1 MTPTSSYTSSGTGRR
16 SQEFTPATAVRGFL
30 EHSRRRA
37 ADLSPGYERVWARVA
52 EVAYAAE
59 GLQQD
64 FVMAA
69 VEAYPAR
76 PTRPVLNAVAA
87 GFELLNTAL
96 LLRGEGVSPG
106 TAIAAASSDAPHAA
120 APGPDRTP
128 REDAAAGN
136 APAGTTAPGGTHP
149 AGTDPAGAEP
159 VGSDQ
164 VGPGRPAADAPDRE
178 RQSPEDPVH
187 YTSLASELALAA
199 AYRMVATSHAP
210 ETRLIKLLEIL
221 DHSVFHAAAGER
233 ILGELTQRA
242 ATVSHGEVLE
252 TLRIGSA
259 VPCYE
264 APLRAGAVLGG
275 APTAHVNALADTGR
289 ALGMAHGLAKEL
301 RLAAHTQ
308 GGHGVRELLRA
319 DRPTVLGTFVASGP
333 HGPAWRSLCE
343 RAAEGTLTDDDAAH
357 AHQLLERSGSVRA
370 VARMMGTARTRS
382 EHAMAGGGLP
392 PALVERLRAW
402 AERELGSAAT

>member
-52 EVAYAAE
+52 EVAYAGN

-64 FVMAA
+64 LVMAA

-106 TAIAAASSDAPHAA
+106 TAISVTSPAAS
-120 APGPDRTP
+120 R
-128 REDAAAGN
+128 
-136 APAGTTAPGGTHP
+136 TTAPG
-149 AGTDPAGAEP
+149 AGGVPSGGA
-159 VGSDQ
+159 
-164 VGPGRPAADAPDRE
+164 
-178 RQSPEDPVH
+178 EDPVH

-275 APTAHVNALADTGR
+275 APTQHVNALADTGR

-308 GGHGVRELLRA
+308 GGHGARELLRA

>member
-106 TAIAAASSDAPHAA
+106 TAIAASSDGPQWAPSGADG
-120 APGPDRTP
+120 APS
-128 REDAAAGN
+128 
-136 APAGTTAPGGTHP
+136 GTTAPGGTHSAGPGP
-149 AGTDPAGAEP
+149 ASTEPVSSDQASVGRAAAGA
-159 VGSDQ
+159 
-164 VGPGRPAADAPDRE
+164 PGQE
-178 RQSPEDPVH
+178 SQSPKDPVH

-210 ETRLIKLLEIL
+210 ESRLIKLLEIL

-252 TLRIGSA
+252 ALRIGSA

-275 APTAHVNALADTGR
+275 APTAHVNALAGTGR

-301 RLAAHTQ
+301 RLAAHTD
-308 GGHGVRELLRA
+308 GGHGARELLRA

-333 HGPAWRSLCE
+333 YGTAWRSLCE

-357 AHQLLERSGSVRA
+357 AHELLERSGSVRA
-370 VARMMGTARTRS
+370 VERMMGTARTRS
-382 EHAMAGGGLP
+382 EHAMAGGDLP

-402 AERELGSAAT
+402 AERELGSPQR

>member
-16 SQEFTPATAVRGFL
+16 SQEFTPSTAVRGFL

-52 EVAYAAE
+52 EVAYAAN

-64 FVMAA
+64 LVMAA
-69 VEAYPAR
+69 AEAYPAR

-106 TAIAAASSDAPHAA
+106 TAISVPSSAAPDIVEPRAA
-120 APGPDRTP
+120 APITG
-128 REDAAAGN
+128 G
-136 APAGTTAPGGTHP
+136 APLQD
-149 AGTDPAGAEP
+149 TDD
-159 VGSDQ
+159 S
-164 VGPGRPAADAPDRE
+164 
-178 RQSPEDPVH
+178 VH

-308 GGHGVRELLRA
+308 GGHGARELLRA

>member
-16 SQEFTPATAVRGFL
+16 SQEFTPSTAVRGFL

-52 EVAYAAE
+52 EVAYAAN

-64 FVMAA
+64 LVMAA

-106 TAIAAASSDAPHAA
+106 TAISAPSSAEPDRTEPRAA
-120 APGPDRTP
+120 AP
-128 REDAAAGN
+128 
-136 APAGTTAPGGTHP
+136 TTGSVPP
-149 AGTDPAGAEP
+149 QGTD
-159 VGSDQ
+159 
-164 VGPGRPAADAPDRE
+164 
-178 RQSPEDPVH
+178 DPVH

-221 DHSVFHAAAGER
+221 DHAVFHAAAGER

-252 TLRIGSA
+252 ALRIGSA

-289 ALGMAHGLAKEL
+289 ALGMAHGLAREL
-301 RLAAHTQ
+301 RLAAHTS
-308 GGHGVRELLRA
+308 GGRGARELLRA

-333 HGPAWRSLCE
+333 YGPAWRGLCE
-343 RAAEGTLTDDDAAH
+343 RAAEHRLTDDDAAH
-357 AHQLLERSGSVRA
+357 AHELLERSGSVRA
-370 VARMMGTARTRS
+370 VERMMGTARTRS
-382 EHAMAGGGLP
+382 EHAMAGADLP
-392 PALVERLRAW
+392 PALVERLNGW
-402 AERELGSAAT
+402 ADRELDSPAA

>member
-16 SQEFTPATAVRGFL
+16 SQEFTPTTAVRGFL

-52 EVAYAAE
+52 EVAYAAN

-64 FVMAA
+64 LVMAA

-106 TAIAAASSDAPHAA
+106 TAITATPSAAPENSASGPESTTASSAGGAS
-120 APGPDRTP
+120 P
-128 REDAAAGN
+128 RESPSG
-136 APAGTTAPGGTHP
+136 APSALRPGT
-149 AGTDPAGAEP
+149 AEP
-159 VGSDQ
+159 GEANPRVPSETASEEG
-164 VGPGRPAADAPDRE
+164 AD
-178 RQSPEDPVH
+178 SVH
-187 YTSLASELALAA
+187 CTSLASELALAA

-210 ETRLIKLLEIL
+210 ESRLIKLLEIL
-221 DHSVFHAAAGER
+221 DHAVFHAAAGEQ
-233 ILGELTQRA
+233 ILGELIQRA

-252 TLRIGSA
+252 ALRIGSA

-275 APTAHVNALADTGR
+275 APTAHVKALADTGR
-289 ALGMAHGLAKEL
+289 ALGMAHGLAREL
-301 RLAAHTQ
+301 RLAGHRDR
-308 GGHGVRELLRA
+308 GHGARELLRA

-343 RAAEGTLTDDDAAH
+343 RAAEGTLTDDDAVH

>member
-64 FVMAA
+64 FVMAV

-96 LLRGEGVSPG
+96 LLRGEGISPG
-106 TAIAAASSDAPHAA
+106 TAIAAASAGGPRGA
-120 APGPDRTP
+120 APGPDGAP
-128 REDAAAGN
+128 RQDAAADS
-136 APAGTTAPGGTHP
+136 ATAGATAPGG
-149 AGTDPAGAEP
+149 AC
-159 VGSDQ
+159 S
-164 VGPGRPAADAPDRE
+164 PDRE

-242 ATVSHGEVLE
+242 TTVSHGEVLE

-289 ALGMAHGLAKEL
+289 ALGMAHGLTKEL

-308 GGHGVRELLRA
+308 GGHGARELLRA

-402 AERELGSAAT
+402 AERELGFAAT

>member
-64 FVMAA
+64 FVMAV

-106 TAIAAASSDAPHAA
+106 TAIGAASPGDATVQSPQSGAAEHDDAPE
-120 APGPDRTP
+120 TS
-128 REDAAAGN
+128 
-136 APAGTTAPGGTHP
+136 
-149 AGTDPAGAEP
+149 
-159 VGSDQ
+159 V
-164 VGPGRPAADAPDRE
+164 
-178 RQSPEDPVH
+178 DPVH
-187 YTSLASELALAA
+187 DTSLASEIALAA

-210 ETRLIKLLEIL
+210 ESRLIKLLEIL

-242 ATVSHGEVLE
+242 ATVGHGEVLE
-252 TLRIGSA
+252 ALRIGSA

-275 APTAHVNALADTGR
+275 APTAHVKALADTGR
-289 ALGMAHGLAKEL
+289 ALGMAHGLAREL
-301 RLAAHTQ
+301 RLAGHTDR
-308 GGHGVRELLRA
+308 GHGARELLRA

-343 RAAEGTLTDDDAAH
+343 RAAAGTLTDDDAAH
-357 AHQLLERSGSVRA
+357 AHELLERSGSVRA
-370 VARMMGTARTRS
+370 VERMMGTARTRS
-382 EHAMAGGGLP
+382 EHAMAGGDLP

-402 AERELGSAAT
+402 AERELGSPTD

>member
-16 SQEFTPATAVRGFL
+16 SQEFTPSTAVRGFL

-52 EVAYAAE
+52 EVAYAAN

-64 FVMAA
+64 LVMAA

-106 TAIAAASSDAPHAA
+106 TAISAPSSAEHSRTEPGAAEPRAA
-120 APGPDRTP
+120 APGSGG
-128 REDAAAGN
+128 AL
-136 APAGTTAPGGTHP
+136 PG
-149 AGTDPAGAEP
+149 ATD
-159 VGSDQ
+159 
-164 VGPGRPAADAPDRE
+164 
-178 RQSPEDPVH
+178 DPVH

-242 ATVSHGEVLE
+242 ATVFHGEVLE
-252 TLRIGSA
+252 ALRIGSA

-275 APTAHVNALADTGR
+275 APTAHVNALANTGR
-289 ALGMAHGLAKEL
+289 ALGMAHGLSREL
-301 RLAAHTQ
+301 RLSAHTS
-308 GGHGVRELLRA
+308 GGRGARELLRA

-333 HGPAWRSLCE
+333 YGPAWRGLCE
-343 RAAEGTLTDDDAAH
+343 RAAEHRLTDADAAH
-357 AHQLLERSGSVRA
+357 AHELLERSGSVRA
-370 VARMMGTARTRS
+370 VERMMGTARTRS
-382 EHAMAGGGLP
+382 EHAMAGADLP
-392 PALVERLRAW
+392 PALVERLTDW
-402 AERELGSAAT
+402 ADRELGCPAV

>member
-52 EVAYAAE
+52 EVAYAAN

-64 FVMAA
+64 LVMAA

-106 TAIAAASSDAPHAA
+106 TAIAAASSGGPRAA
-120 APGPDRTP
+120 APDPDGTP
-128 REDAAAGN
+128 REDAAACS
-136 APAGTTAPGGTHP
+136 ATAGTKAPGG
-149 AGTDPAGAEP
+149 ADAA
-159 VGSDQ
+159 
-164 VGPGRPAADAPDRE
+164 GPGRSAADAPDQE

-252 TLRIGSA
+252 ALRIGSA

-289 ALGMAHGLAKEL
+289 ALGMAHGLAREL
-301 RLAAHTQ
+301 RLAAHAD
-308 GGHGVRELLRA
+308 GGRGARELLRA

-333 HGPAWRSLCE
+333 YGPAWRALCE

-357 AHQLLERSGSVRA
+357 AHELLDRSGSMRA

-382 EHAMAGGGLP
+382 EHAMAGGDLP
-392 PALVERLRAW
+392 VALVERLRTW
-402 AERELGSAAT
+402 ADRELAAPED